1 MGAFG
6 KRPLVVGIGGSDGPG
21 SATERA
27 LARTLEEAERRGADV
42 RLFGGVF
49 LGELPLFR
57 PRRPDRTWHATEL
70 VATVSRADGVIV
82 ATPSYHGCVSGVV
95 KNALDYLEDLR
106 RHDRPYLDG
115 RAVGCVVTSAGTQ
128 AGGITLAALRAIVHA
143 LRGWPTPFG
152 ATLDVVPGAP
162 ITDKD
167 AGKLAIVAGQVVEF
181 ARMAGATHD
190 AGDAVEAAR

>member
-27 LARTLEEAERRGADV
+27 LACALERAEREGAET

-57 PRRPDRTWHATEL
+57 PRRPERSWHATEL
-70 VATVSRADGVIV
+70 VETVARADGIIL

-106 RHDRPYLDG
+106 GHDRPYLDG

-128 AGGITLAALRAIVHA
+128 AGGITLVALRAIVHA

-152 ATLDVVPGAP
+152 ATIDVRPGEVFGDREA
-162 ITDKD
+162 
-167 AGKLAIVAGQVVEF
+167 AKLGMVAAQVVEF
-181 ARMAGATHD
+181 ARMARATPD
-190 AGDAVEAAR
+190 PVEAR